1 MKEALKVKKWWGENA
16 AELTQSPQN
25 VLADFRK
32 WVEQV
37 LVVSAIRSPKFNT
50 TDKLIIIWK
59 LLWDT
64 KITFQEVESKI
75 EELKEFHLDIIK
87 EKLENVSQD
96 LLDYVAQ
103 QFDLFKAHIEFWCV
117 NKQIIPN
124 KENDYLINTQN
135 WSISIIWFWEYISA
149 CILSIVINA
158 LWEDWI
164 SSSQLDLSNIT
175 DWIDWNSE
183 QLFRELS
190 ERISKRV
197 NSLLEFGVIPVVPG
211 YIPWFEQG
219 IENAIWRWYSDA
231 TASMVAVWLSE
242 DFDVT
247 LEVQKSVRGMLSAD
261 PRLLENSNTA
271 KLIERLDYLTAKEI
285 TWIRWAQAKL
295 LHNQVLRRELQE
307 SGIKVYL
314 FDPFRE
320 WKWTII
326 SKQKNLDSS
335 WVEFIWW
342 RDKVLVCTV
351 SLWNMSDSW
360 IVFKIFSIVQDYASV
375 DIIWTSETEL
385 SFTIDAWLS
394 KNKLAEMSDRIRKS
408 LWIQE
413 DGYENFVRFQENKSL
428 VYCVWQNLSHSL
440 WSLGRAA
447 TALASGWVNIEMV
460 SQWTMERAMVFC
472 IRGEDFKKAV
482 NLLHDEFIR

>member
-1 MKEALKVKKWWGENA
+1 MKEALKVKKWGGENA

-32 WVEQV
+32 GVEQV

-50 TDKLIIIWK
+50 TDKLIIIGK
-59 LLWDT
+59 LLGDT

-135 WSISIIWFWEYISA
+135 GSISIIGFGEYISA

-158 LWEDWI
+158 LGEDGI

-175 DWIDWNSE
+175 DGIDGNSE

-211 YIPWFEQG
+211 YIPGFEQG
-219 IENAIWRWYSDA
+219 IENAIGRGYSDA
-231 TASMVAVWLSE
+231 TASMVAVGLSE

-285 TWIRWAQAKL
+285 TGIRGAQAKL

-320 WKWTII
+320 GKGTII

-335 WVEFIWW
+335 GVEFIGG

-351 SLWNMSDSW
+351 SLGNMSDSG

-375 DIIWTSETEL
+375 DIIGTSETEL
-385 SFTIDAWLS
+385 SFTIDAGLS

-408 LWIQE
+408 LGIQE

-428 VYCVWQNLSHSL
+428 VYCVGQNLSHSL
-440 WSLGRAA
+440 GSLGRAA
-447 TALASGWVNIEMV
+447 TALASGGVNIEMV
-460 SQWTMERAMVFC
+460 SQGTMERAMVFC